1 MCSRSQLTFDQ
12 NSAAKQYVLN
22 ENEYDGQIILN
33 IIRRYREL
41 RSAAEITVAQYGH
54 VSGGSGLSHGKDHIL
69 CVLADI
75 DRGATVLSSRQLAVV
90 KLLKMGYLIKEI
102 GKIPGLRQVT
112 VKLHIRQAGLR
123 LAAYL
128 NTLSAGK
135 GWNK

>member
-1 MCSRSQLTFDQ
+1 MHSRSQLIFDQ
-12 NSAAKQYVLN
+12 NAAAKQYILN

-33 IIRRYREL
+33 IIRRYHEL

-54 VSGGSGLSHGKDHIL
+54 SSSGNGLSHGKDHIL

-102 GKIPGLRQVT
+102 GKILGLKQVT
-112 VKLHIRQAGLR
+112 VKLHIRQAGSR

-128 NTLSAGK
+128 NTLSAEK